1 MRRSPLLTV
10 TVHCPHFD
18 KPVQAQRNA
27 AIDRLVACSD
37 ADKCCDPTPPTG
49 HPGEHAR
56 PYPHGCPVFP
66 SLAK

>member
-18 KPVQAQRNA
+18 KPVQAQRNTA
-27 AIDRLVACSD
+27 TDRLVACTDS
-37 ADKCCDPTPPTG
+37 AACRDPNAATHG
-49 HPGEHAR
+49 NEHAR

>member
-18 KPVQAQRNA
+18 KPVRAERNT
-27 AIDRLVACSD
+27 AIDRLVSCSD
-37 ADKCCDPTPPTG
+37 AEACRDANAHASG
-49 HPGEHAR
+49 HEHAR

>member
-18 KPVQAQRNA
+18 KPVQAQRNVA
-27 AIDRLVACSD
+27 TDRLVACSD
-37 ADKCCDPTPPTG
+37 SEACRDARAEAHG
-49 HPGEHAR
+49 NEHAR

>member
-18 KPVQAQRNA
+18 KPVHAQRNTA
-27 AIDRLVACSD
+27 TDRLVSCSD
-37 ADKCCDPTPPTG
+37 ADACRDPRASAAG
-49 HPGEHAR
+49 NEHAR

>member
-1 MRRSPLLTV
+1 
-10 TVHCPHFD
+10 VHCPHFD
-18 KPVQAQRNA
+18 KPVQAQRNT

-37 ADKCCDPTPPTG
+37 AESCREAHAEAHG
-49 HPGEHAR
+49 GEHAR

>member
-18 KPVQAQRNA
+18 RPVQAQRNA
-27 AIDRLVACSD
+27 AVDRLVACSD
-37 ADKCCDPTPPTG
+37 ADSCRDPNAAATG
-49 HPGEHAR
+49 VEHAR

>member
-10 TVHCPHFD
+10 TVHCPHFSR
-18 KPVQAQRNA
+18 PVQAQRNA
-27 AIDRLVACSD
+27 ATDRLVWCSD
-37 ADKCCDPTPPTG
+37 ADQCRDANAVG
-49 HPGEHAR
+49 SDGEHAR

>member
-18 KPVQAQRNA
+18 RPVQAERNTA
-27 AIDRLVACSD
+27 TDRLVACSAAASCRDGD
-37 ADKCCDPTPPTG
+37 AAAQG
-49 HPGEHAR
+49 HEHAR

>member
-27 AIDRLVACSD
+27 ATDRLVSCSD
-37 ADKCCDPTPPTG
+37 AESCRDANATAAG
-49 HPGEHAR
+49 GEHAR